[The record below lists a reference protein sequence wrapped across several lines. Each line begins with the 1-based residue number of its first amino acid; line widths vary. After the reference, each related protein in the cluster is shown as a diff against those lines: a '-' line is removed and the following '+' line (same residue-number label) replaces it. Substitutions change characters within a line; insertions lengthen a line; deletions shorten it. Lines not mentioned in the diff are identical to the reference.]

1 MFVVRK
7 STHNPLLKPVLDHS
21 WESFAAFN
29 WCPIQDKNKIHALYR
44 AESDT
49 QYVHKKELR
58 ISSVGHVQ
66 SKDGHHYEKR
76 KQFIF
81 PEYEWE
87 QFGCEDP
94 RVTKIDDTYYI
105 FYTAL
110 SVFPFAAEGIKIA
123 VATTKDFKK
132 IISKHLVTPFNAK
145 AMVLFPEKINGKYV
159 AMLSAHTDAP
169 PVITALAEFD
179 SLEEIWS
186 PAYWEKWHREIESHR
201 IVLRRG
207 ESDHVEIGSAPIKT
221 KDGWLLIYS
230 HIQNYFSDNKIFGIE
245 ALLLDLKDPTKV
257 VARTS
262 GPLLVPEET
271 YEEFGQVP
279 NVIFPSGAF
288 VAGKKLFI
296 YYGATDTTCCRASVN
311 LEDLLRSIKRQP
323 VFTRSQ
329 QNPILLP
336 LENHAWENKAV
347 FNPAA
352 VELKGKIYI
361 VYRAMGSEDT
371 SVMGL
376 AISKNGKDI
385 LERLEGPIYGP
396 REAFEMKSHPGNSG
410 CEDPRL
416 TQIEDTLHLFYTAY
430 DGVNP
435 PVVAAASISLKDF
448 AKRQWQNWTQPTII
462 TPVGIDN
469 KDACLFPEKIK
480 GRHFVFHRAHNH
492 ICLDPVKAEVCIAPA
507 LHHFFKAQV
516 GCHQPLPG
524 HARDDE
530 GNRHGVQV
538 DRAQEPFRAH
548 FLIQKDGQ
556 RQTDYG
562 GGTDVQPGED
572 AEVLDCDDPARC
584 VPQPLVLQQADKVV
598 QVGKHLRSCKGQDHG
613 EEDESV
619 DAHQDEE
626 EARRQCHLRHV
637 PVKPSAKG

>member
-1 MFVVRK
+1 MLVVRR
-7 STHNPLLKPVLDHS
+7 STHNPLLKPISDHS

-29 WCPIQDKNKIHALYR
+29 WCPIQDKKKIHALYR
-44 AESDT
+44 AESDME
-49 QYVHKKELR
+49 YVHKKELR
-58 ISSVGHVQ
+58 ISSIGYTC
-66 SKDGHHYEKR
+66 SEDGHHYEKR
-76 KQFIF
+76 RQFIA
-81 PEYEWE
+81 PEHEWE

-132 IISKHLVTPFNAK
+132 IIQKKLVTPFNAK

-159 AMLSAHTDAP
+159 AMLSAHTDSP

-186 PAYWEKWHREIESHR
+186 QAYWEKWHSEIESHR

-207 ESDHVEIGSAPIKT
+207 ETDHVEIGSAPIKT
-221 KDGWLLIYS
+221 KDGWLMIYS
-230 HIQNYFSDNKIFGIE
+230 HIQNYFSDHKIFGIE
-245 ALLLDLKDPTKV
+245 ALLLDLKDPRKI

-279 NVIFPSGAF
+279 NVIFPSGSF

-311 LEDLLRSIKRQP
+311 LDDLLRSIKREP
-323 VFTRSQ
+323 VFSRSKK
-329 QNPILLP
+329 NPILLP
-336 LENHAWENKAV
+336 LENHVWENKAV

-361 VYRAMGSEDT
+361 VYRAMGSDDT

-385 LERLEGPIYGP
+385 LERLEEPIYVP
-396 REAFEMKSHPGNSG
+396 RQAFEMKTHPGNSG

-416 TQIEDTLHLFYTAY
+416 TQIDDTLYMFYTAY

-435 PVVAAASISLKDF
+435 PGVAATSIAAGDFLK
-448 AKRQWQNWTQPTII
+448 RNWNWTYPTII

-480 GRHFVFHRAHNH
+480 GHYFVFHRAHNH
-492 ICLDPVKAEVCIAPA
+492 ICLDRVRSANFEMDKIESFTPIVGPRTGMWDSQKVGIAAPPIKTKKGW
-507 LHHFFKAQV
+507 LLFY
-516 GCHQPLPG
+516 
-524 HARDDE
+524 
-530 GNRHGVQV
+530 HGVSDSSTYRVGAILLALKDPTIVLARTTDFIFEPETDYENNGQV
-538 DRAQEPFRAH
+538 SRVVFPCGIINRGDNIFMY
-548 FLIQKDGQ
+548 
-556 RQTDYG
+556 YG
-562 GGTDVQPGED
+562 GGDSVLGVATASLEGILEAMDV
-572 AEVLDCDDPARC
+572 
-584 VPQPLVLQQADKVV
+584 
-598 QVGKHLRSCKGQDHG
+598 
-613 EEDESV
+613 
-619 DAHQDEE
+619 
-626 EARRQCHLRHV
+626 
-637 PVKPSAKG
+637 